1 MFRIVA
7 SMCLVLILL
16 AGCQA
21 IPAAAPA
28 APAPA
33 ATAPAATEPT
43 AMAPQPTVA
52 PVLSSPTAV
61 PVAAAPVPTEPVA
74 QPVLEI
80 AGSEASKFLTLDD
93 LKALS
98 ITEGN
103 AGFKSSTGKITAPL
117 PHRGVSLKDLAELVG
132 PLDETMGVNV
142 VAKDGYGITFSYD
155 QLTSG
160 AFTAY
165 DPATGDEIAAP
176 EGLTAIVAFEREG
189 QPLPEDADGTL
200 RVVVISPKDDQVT
213 DGHWSVKWV
222 VRLEVKPLGADWD
235 VTFKGAITEVIDRGS
250 FESCVQCHKATW
262 TDDKAQEWIG
272 VPLYLLAGYVD
283 DEIKHQG
290 PAFNDALAEAGYTVD
305 VVSAD
310 GFTATFDS
318 ARVARNNNILAAYLV
333 NENPLPEQYFPLR
346 LVGNDV
352 DKKEQVGA
360 IEEIVVVLDGQPDAA
375 PEPTAAPAPTK
386 APAEEAAPVEVK
398 GDIVLVGM
406 VTAPTGF
413 TEAELRAI
421 EVLKV
426 TVEHPKS
433 GPMAAEGVRLS
444 TLLARVQPAA
454 DAKTLVI
461 TAADG
466 YSSEVALAEVQ
477 ACADCMVA
485 FTETPGKFRL
495 AMPGLSSGLWVKDV
509 VKLELK

>member
-21 IPAAAPA
+21 IPAPAPD

-33 ATAPAATEPT
+33 ATAPT
-43 AMAPQPTVA
+43 AVAPQS
-52 PVLSSPTAV
+52 VLPSPTPE
-61 PVAAAPVPTEPVA
+61 PVAATSVPTEPVA

-80 AGSEASKFLTLDD
+80 VGPEASQSLTLNE
-93 LKALS
+93 LKELP

-132 PLDETMGVNV
+132 PMDETMGVNV

-155 QLTSG
+155 QLTNG

-176 EGLTAIVAFEREG
+176 EGLTAIIAFEREG
-189 QPLPEDADGTL
+189 QPLPEDSDGTL

-222 VRLEVKPLGADWD
+222 VKLEVKPLGADWD
-235 VTFKGAITEVIDRGS
+235 VTFKGAITETIDRGS
-250 FESCVQCHKATW
+250 FESCVQCHKAAW

-318 ARVARNNNILAAYLV
+318 ARVARSNDILAAYLV
-333 NENPLPEQYFPLR
+333 NDNPLPEQYFPLR

-360 IEEIVVVLDGQPDAA
+360 IEEIVVVLDGTPVGA
-375 PEPTAAPAPTK
+375 PEPTAAPAPT
-386 APAEEAAPVEVK
+386 AVPAAEAAPVEVK

-406 VTAPTGF
+406 VTTPAGF

-444 TLLARVQPAA
+444 TLLARVQPAV

-477 ACADCMVA
+477 ACADCMVS